1 MQYGIPQ
8 QQDKGDCAI
17 MTNFYNH
24 ITSYAPPP
32 PEPPAAPLNLLTFLD
47 ARRRAL
53 IIELGA
59 IEDMLIG
66 AGTLKARSIPP
77 KERRG

>member
-1 MQYGIPQ
+1 MS
-8 QQDKGDCAI
+8 
-17 MTNFYNH
+17 NFYNH
-24 ITSYAPPP
+24 ITSYTPLP
-32 PEPPAAPLNLLTFLD
+32 PEPPANPPNLLTFLD

>member
-1 MQYGIPQ
+1 
-8 QQDKGDCAI
+8 

-24 ITSYAPPP
+24 ITTYTPSS
-32 PEPPAAPLNLLTFLD
+32 PEPPANPPNLLIFLD

-66 AGTLKARSIPP
+66 AGALKARSIPP

>member
-1 MQYGIPQ
+1 
-8 QQDKGDCAI
+8 

-24 ITSYAPPP
+24 ITSYTPPP
-32 PEPPAAPLNLLTFLD
+32 LEPPATPLNLLTFLD

-59 IEDMLIG
+59 IEDMLIS

-77 KERRG
+77 KERK